1 MPFFVH
7 GNDARLGLLAKEWTL
22 PSQIE
27 RDERVRPLAA
37 EYAAAELQLRRLKTQ
52 SNSTFLPAAEQLERK
67 LSIQLEEE
75 RARVCAELVQA
86 ARAILCTVATA
97 SRSLLQDKIIRAAV
111 QRVTTA
117 VLDEAG
123 TCPETKLPLLLK
135 LPELERVIAVGDHKQ
150 LKPFTRWKPASSV
163 RGAQTGGKR
172 GVCHF
177 YNGRPGSCRRVGCQF
192 EHRDPALIARGSDPD
207 SIGCG
212 AEPTGFFQRVRA
224 ALPDGAVGT
233 LVEQYRMHAAI
244 AAFVSAT
251 FYDAALSTPPAIAA
265 ARAAADE
272 QGMWWLTYP
281 EGAAESKRG
290 GSKSFSND
298 IEVATVMAV
307 LRALVQQRGAR
318 SVMVI
323 TFYRG
328 QEAQLRRS
336 LAASGLAESI
346 GDDDSAALRVMTVD
360 QAQGSEADVVILS
373 CVRSNPER
381 ELGFVRNPNRMNV
394 AISRARERLVVVGDA
409 ATLCT
414 DAKWAGLRAAC
425 RVISN
430 AHELPKMPAK

>member
-27 RDERVRPLAA
+27 RDERVRLLAA
-37 EYAAAELQLRRLKTQ
+37 KYAAAEQRLRRLQNQ
-52 SNSTFLPAAEQLERK
+52 SVSSLLREGAEQEERQ

-75 RARVCAELVQA
+75 RASVCAELVQA

-97 SRSLLQDKIIRAAV
+97 SRSLLNDEIIEAAV
-111 QRVTTA
+111 QRITTA

-163 RGAQTGGKR
+163 RGQAGGKR

-192 EHRDPALIARGSDPD
+192 EHRDPLIARGSDPD

-212 AEPTGFFQRVRA
+212 SEPTGFFQRVRA

-272 QGMWWLTYP
+272 QGLWWLSYP
-281 EGAAESKRG
+281 EAAAESKRG
-290 GSKSFSND
+290 GSKSFMND

-307 LRALVQQRGAR
+307 LRSLEQQRGAR

-346 GDDDSAALRVMTVD
+346 GDSDGAALRVMTVD